1 MLGLAY
7 RDELRKRAKAFQI
20 LADALEEDDDAL
32 GALFTYEITLPTINV
47 FLYALTHEPVFLK
60 EQIKHLDDLASIDEL
75 PSYYSTRL
83 EIIELFECLKLL
95 SPECLWLVLERL
107 KSHHTSAIEEL
118 KNSVL
123 QNNDPGE
130 LELILD
136 KYEIN
141 TDPIT
146 PISKLVFV
154 QIRIDRPLEEI
165 HKSYEDY
172 HETDDDEIP
181 DELKELLLRVT
192 SELGRIMED
201 LQPTQLSDNVGWNYL
216 ETVER
221 TLLEDKKVTF
231 SDLDHTFS
239 GETFAKNHAKSIKK
253 EHPEFDENGYTIEEF
268 LDYKYRMTLLRY
280 CVFVR
285 NFSCLSTYAKVE
297 LEKLLKNKHYE
308 PIWSEFNEFDD
319 NAIEILEKGIDEFS
333 KKHGLLVDG
342 ADETAGEEKGMQPTP
357 QIEDPSAQEEDFREA
372 TIEFKATEL
381 YNVIEELLNEIEG
394 REHEFWDDDDN
405 CTLNDI
411 RAAFYNILTTDAGEN
426 INTQRAIIDELSGN
440 KRVSPQSPYYYKG
453 RLWLQPFFIILGH
466 LYNKGVWK
474 GDQLSFVKA
483 LFPDMHEESSVYG
496 VVYKYDKQFIDT
508 CRAKISLGNT
518 TLFKEPKDSKKLN
531 VKWKKWFE
539 WIDTFI

>member
-60 EQIKHLDDLASIDEL
+60 EQIKHLDDLVSKDEL

-83 EIIELFECLKLL
+83 EIRELFECLKLL
-95 SPECLWLVLERL
+95 SPECLWIVLERL
-107 KSHHTSAIEEL
+107 KSHHTTAIEEL

-123 QNNDPGE
+123 QSNGPSE
-130 LELILD
+130 FELILD

-181 DELKELLLRVT
+181 DEQKELLLRVT

-201 LQPTQLSDNVGWNYL
+201 LHPTQLSDNVGWNYL

-268 LDYKYRMTLLRY
+268 LDYKYRMTLLCY

-308 PIWSEFNEFDD
+308 PIWSEFNEFDS

-333 KKHGLLVDG
+333 RRHGLLVDS

-357 QIEDPSAQEEDFREA
+357 RFEESSTQKESFKDAEPKEKA
-372 TIEFKATEL
+372 KVLCTI
-381 YNVIEELLNEIEG
+381 IQELLETNKERVEEFLGGYELCEVEGMIE
-394 REHEFWDDDDN
+394 
-405 CTLNDI
+405 
-411 RAAFYNILTTDAGEN
+411 AILTADAKEHTN
-426 INTQRAIIDELSGN
+426 IQREIIDDLSGTDHKN
-440 KRVSPQSPYYYKG
+440 SSRYYYKD
-453 RLWLQPFFIILGH
+453 RLWLLPFFQIIGRLF
-466 LYNKGVWK
+466 KWK
-474 GDQLSFVKA
+474 VLVGKRKQKAFVKA
-483 LFPDMHEESSVYG
+483 LFPEMRCDKDPEFD
-496 VVYKYDKQFIDT
+496 VVYKEEFDFIET
-508 CRAKISLGNT
+508 CRNRISKGNT
-518 TLFKEPKDSKKLN
+518 GQPKE
-531 VKWKKWFE
+531 WKEKYE
-539 WIDTFI
+539 WIDKCCK